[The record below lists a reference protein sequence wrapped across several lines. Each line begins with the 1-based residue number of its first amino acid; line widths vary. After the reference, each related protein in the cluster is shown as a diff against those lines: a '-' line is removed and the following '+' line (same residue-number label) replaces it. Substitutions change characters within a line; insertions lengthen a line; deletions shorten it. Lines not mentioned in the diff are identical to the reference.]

1 MKRHKTVVVVLL
13 ATLIAAS
20 AAAAGSMIGKLY
32 VKQSEVLL
40 TERSGQPCLNEVE
53 NYCERSYMCP
63 EGKAAHALVY
73 NIKEDR
79 GEKILS
85 GLSLVCADPNAFQ
98 QPETVGASGETF
110 SGDVVTDYCPVGYL
124 LAGSEFF
131 TNEKRLHLTGV
142 RRVCRRYEPYDELRS
157 QDVFGN
163 GVDSMANVCPEKHW
177 VSGLKMSYR
186 REVIDGRVDTQ
197 LINVRYYC
205 SEVRHWLV
213 EPDPEEVPGR

>member
-40 TERSGQPCLNEVE
+40 TERSGQTCLNEVE

-63 EGKAAHALVY
+63 EGKVAHALVY
-73 NIKEDR
+73 NIKEDQ
-79 GEKILS
+79 GDKILS

-110 SGDVVTDYCPVGYL
+110 TGQVITDYCPVGYL

-131 TNEKRLHLTGV
+131 TNEKRLNLTGA
-142 RRVCRRYEPYDELRS
+142 RRVCRRYEPYDELRGK
-157 QDVFGN
+157 DVFGN
-163 GVDSMANVCPEKHW
+163 GVDNMDNVCPEKHW
-177 VSGLKMSYR
+177 VSGLKMSFH
-186 REVIDGRVDTQ
+186 REVTDGRVDTQ

-213 EPDPEEVPGR
+213 EPDPEDIPGR